1 MHEILFDKS
10 IECTSRALD
19 LSVRRQRLISSNIA
33 NRDTP
38 GYRARDLDF
47 QAEMERLY
55 SGFGVTLERT
65 DPAHLPAPTE
75 NGGSAV
81 VLKESEARLDGNTV
95 NLSEEMSGLVENGT
109 LYQSLL
115 RMVSYKLQS
124 LKRAIQGG

>member
-1 MHEILFDKS
+1 
-10 IECTSRALD
+10 
-19 LSVRRQRLISSNIA
+19 
-33 NRDTP
+33 
-38 GYRARDLDF
+38 
-47 QAEMERLY
+47 
-55 SGFGVTLERT
+55 VTLERT